1 MFLAQHILSKI
12 VEEYSL
18 FKNMLFEQ
26 EKSALLKGSALRF
39 NWSLLW
45 FNQLCSLLFSIVH
58 SLIYFLPLPFFL
70 SGQSVVRRQHEAKLT
85 LGCRVCYHDDAEEIP
100 DLVHPTWHDLQLFI
114 SAVSLLMGTL
124 SEPSA
129 HFPHL
134 SVVTTCVFCITV
146 FYWNERRVLTVFQNV
161 KAWPWGWFS
170 CVLWQDH
177 LSASLRRSAHYP
189 HTPTIHAAD
198 AIALNVS
205 VCQSDIQVSGHTVNN
220 VTHICD
226 CVHPCMRVMVLWRRI
241 EEGCH

>member
-1 MFLAQHILSKI
+1 MKLCFWHNIYCLRFLRKTVSLRICFLSKRNLR
-12 VEEYSL
+12 Y
-18 FKNMLFEQ
+18 
-26 EKSALLKGSALRF
+26 EKVQRSDF

-45 FNQLCSLLFSIVH
+45 FNLICSLLFSIVH
-58 SLIYFLPLPFFL
+58 SLLYFLPLPFFP

-114 SAVSLLMGTL
+114 SAVSLLVGTL

-134 SVVTTCVFCITV
+134 SVVATRVFCITV

-161 KAWPWGWFS
+161 KAWLWGWFS

-177 LSASLRRSAHYP
+177 LSAPLRRSAH
-189 HTPTIHAAD
+189 
-198 AIALNVS
+198 
-205 VCQSDIQVSGHTVNN
+205 
-220 VTHICD
+220 
-226 CVHPCMRVMVLWRRI
+226 
-241 EEGCH
+241 